1 MLNAYVWYTITNS
14 RFKLW
19 CVFEIIVAVVDRDGK
34 RRLLLRVPFVQCSKP
49 SLLVSA
55 WSHLGTRITPL
66 ESLAPC
72 STWFRIY
79 QDYSSVAQETWHEST
94 L

>member
-14 RFKLW
+14 CFKLW

-34 RRLLLRVPFVQCSKP
+34 RRLLLRVPFVQCSKTFLTSVCMVTP
-49 SLLVSA
+49 RNTYQT
-55 WSHLGTRITPL
+55 LGKP
-66 ESLAPC
+66 
-72 STWFRIY
+72 
-79 QDYSSVAQETWHEST
+79 ST